1 MTKQDLSERSSSPTP
16 TLCTIQKLFTM
27 RQSIMSII
35 FAAAVLFECYA
46 RGSVYESVALPVGKT
61 DDISWEQ
68 DTFTSLPSNEEIE
81 KSLSEDLAAVG
92 KTRGYTVVGNPN
104 LLRALYNGL
113 SLYQKRS
120 DDNNLAIKHRD
131 ALQGNIPNLRRDTM
145 KCMVGRVYRP
155 CWKA

>member
-1 MTKQDLSERSSSPTP
+1 MA
-16 TLCTIQKLFTM
+16 
-27 RQSIMSII
+27 II
-35 FAAAVLFECYA
+35 FAAAVLFECHA
-46 RGSVYESVALPVGKT
+46 TPVASPVGKT

-68 DTFTSLPSNEEIE
+68 DTFTPLLSDEEIE
-81 KSLSEDLAAVG
+81 KSLSDEDLAAVD
-92 KTRGYTVVGNPN
+92 KTRGYTVVGNPS

-120 DDNNLAIKHRD
+120 DDNNLASKHRD
-131 ALQGNIPNLRRDTM
+131 ALQGLNIPNLKRDTM